1 MQRAVATGV
10 VLAGV
15 VLPGALVPSTGALAH
30 AFLDHAAPSVGSTVR
45 GPPAEVRIWFT
56 QELELAFSTL
66 RVVDQGGA
74 QVDQGNKTVDP
85 GDRTLLKVSLRPLA
99 PGNYTVFWRALSVD
113 THTTEG
119 SFSFSVAP

>member
-1 MQRAVATGV
+1 MWRAFATMAVLASV
-10 VLAGV
+10 VL
-15 VLPGALVPSTGALAH
+15 GALVPSTGALAH

-56 QELELAFSTL
+56 QDLEAAFSTL

-74 QVDQGNKTVDP
+74 QVDRGNKTVDP
-85 GDRTLLKVSLRPLA
+85 ADRTLLKVSLRPLA
-99 PGNYTVFWRALSVD
+99 PGTYTVFWRALSVD

-119 SFSFSVAP
+119 RFSFSVSP

>member
-1 MQRAVATGV
+1 MWRAFATRKVLVGV
-10 VLAGV
+10 VLGGV
-15 VLPGALVPSTGALAH
+15 LVPSTGALAH

-56 QELELAFSTL
+56 QDLEAAFSTL

-85 GDRTLLKVSLRPLA
+85 ADRTLLKVSLRPLA
-99 PGNYTVFWRALSVD
+99 PGTYTV
-113 THTTEG
+113 
-119 SFSFSVAP
+119 